1 MRKVIVW
8 YYSHYTICPL
18 ANDDIKNMYSRFS
31 RLIITILLLFISG
44 CASFEDHPLN
54 AVESVARIEARSLSN
69 PQLRQ
74 FIHSAVGDKN
84 SWDLDTLTLAAIY
97 YHSDVT
103 LAQALAESAAI
114 TTAEQRPNPSLTL
127 SPTW

>member
-1 MRKVIVW
+1 M
-8 YYSHYTICPL
+8 H
-18 ANDDIKNMYSRFS
+18 SRFS
-31 RLIITILLLFISG
+31 RLIIRLLPLLISG
-44 CASFEDHPLN
+44 CAEFQDRPLN
-54 AVESVARIEARSLSN
+54 PVESVVRLEARSLSN